1 MYQDDR
7 DDHEKAFERLEKRKR
22 GVVRIH
28 PTEQSLDILKTM
40 FDRSIVTEGQLAIDR
55 VKTCGNL
62 ENYFLRA
69 FSEKI
74 FNEFTTEALWG
85 LWVDFRNKYAQQKVY
100 FRTWMDSFLKF
111 NYTVLRDMLQAH
123 NFSTYVKGEYAKF
136 FDCVLIL
143 GLVPYKLQRSS
154 SSSKSDPKLKHVTGL
169 VFEETFRVFGLLEK
183 ELTDIIDM
191 GVEVLSLDKVVI
203 AYDKRDDTFV
213 CEPLRGRDGEEYFV
227 LPVSPPTYYFGSF
240 QFNSIAVRLTQQMKE
255 AVLLA
260 AAYRKASLYLAIPYR
275 AILTNGDEDKKTDKN
290 LPQSLKQALDSMP
303 NSDLVGRYMGKVDS
317 KTPAGVDYESVSIL
331 PGMPSIVQKTRQQFS
346 QQYINS
352 YQSSDAVSR
361 PLVEQLS
368 KLILEISKKN
378 EEQKNY
384 IGHLLKNNAK
394 KDYRPPEKEEV
405 DLLSI
410 DGHAKFF
417 EPPFVDSYKVFAA
430 STTPKPPELQTVL
443 KQLSDNWLT
452 ALRDCFGF
460 KPEYNAVNHKIDEC
474 PSFTTEEKLYKPF
487 LDLLNCP
494 QNWSFA
500 SNQPLSLENPYSLYA
515 TVFKNSFVGHI
526 LVNYAIQDDLSR
538 GDDGDRL
545 RSEALLVK

>member
-1 MYQDDR
+1 MYQ
-7 DDHEKAFERLEKRKR
+7 DDHEKAFERLEKKKR
-22 GVVRIH
+22 DVVRIH
-28 PTEQSLDILKTM
+28 PTEKSLDILKTM
-40 FDRSIVTEGQLAIDR
+40 FDQSIITEGQLAIDR

-62 ENYFLRA
+62 ENYFLQA
-69 FSEKI
+69 FSERI
-74 FNEFTTEALWG
+74 FNEFTAEALWE
-85 LWVDFRNKYAQQKVY
+85 LWIDFRDKYAKQKVY

-111 NYTVLRDMLQAH
+111 NYTVLRDILQAH
-123 NFSTYVKGEYAKF
+123 NFSSYVKEEYGKF

-143 GLVPYKLQRSS
+143 GLVPYKIQRSS
-154 SSSKSDPKLKHVTGL
+154 SSSKSDPKFKNVTGL
-169 VFEETFRVFGLLEK
+169 VSEETFKVFGLLEK
-183 ELTDIIDM
+183 EVTDIKNL

-203 AYDKRDDTFV
+203 AYVKHTNTFI
-213 CEPLRGRDGEEYFV
+213 CEPLRARKGEEYFV

-240 QFNSIAVRLTQQMKE
+240 QFNSIAVRLAQQMKE
-255 AVLLA
+255 AALLVT
-260 AAYRKASLYLAIPYR
+260 AYRKASLYLAIPYR
-275 AILTNGDEDKKTDKN
+275 AILTNNDDTKKTD

-303 NSDLVGRYMGKVDS
+303 NSNLVGRYLGKKDN
-317 KTPAGVDYESVSIL
+317 PAGVDYESVSIL
-331 PGMPSIVQKTRQQFS
+331 PGMPTIIQKTRQQFS
-346 QQYINS
+346 QQYINN
-352 YQSSDAVSR
+352 YQSSDTTSQ

-378 EEQKNY
+378 EEQRKY
-384 IGHLLKNNAK
+384 IGHLLKDSAK

-405 DLLSI
+405 DLLNV

-417 EPPFVDSYKVFAA
+417 EPPFVDSYKIFAA
-430 STTPKPPELQTVL
+430 STTPKLPELETVL
-443 KQLSDNWLT
+443 KHLSDNWLT

-500 SNQPLSLENPYSLYA
+500 SNQPLSLENPYLLYT

-526 LVNYAIQDDLSR
+526 LVNYGIQDDLSR
-538 GDDGDRL
+538 DDVGN
-545 RSEALLVK
+545 RSQSEQCSSRG

>member
-1 MYQDDR
+1 MYQ
-7 DDHEKAFERLEKRKR
+7 DDHEKAFERLEKKKCDII
-22 GVVRIH
+22 RIH
-28 PTEQSLDILKTM
+28 PTEKSLDILKTM
-40 FDRSIVTEGQLAIDR
+40 FDQSIITEGQLAIDR

-62 ENYFLRA
+62 ENYFLQA
-69 FSEKI
+69 FSERI
-74 FNEFTTEALWG
+74 FNEFTTEALWE
-85 LWVDFRNKYAQQKVY
+85 LWIDFRAKYVKQKVY

-111 NYTVLRDMLQAH
+111 NYTVLRDILQAH
-123 NFSTYVKGEYAKF
+123 NFSSYVKEEYGKF

-143 GLVPYKLQRSS
+143 GLVPYKIQRSS
-154 SSSKSDPKLKHVTGL
+154 SSTKSDPKFKNVTGL
-169 VFEETFRVFGLLEK
+169 VSKETFKVFSLLEK
-183 ELTDIIDM
+183 EVADIKSS

-203 AYDKRDDTFV
+203 VYDKHMDTFI
-213 CEPLRGRDGEEYFV
+213 CEPLLPHSDEEYFV

-255 AVLLA
+255 AALLV

-275 AILTNGDEDKKTDKN
+275 AILTNNNDDMKKTDKN

-303 NSDLVGRYMGKVDS
+303 NSDLISRYLGKKDS

-331 PGMPSIVQKTRQQFS
+331 PGMPSIIQKTRQQFS
-346 QQYINS
+346 QQYINN
-352 YQSSDAVSR
+352 YQSSDTTSQ

-378 EEQKNY
+378 EEQKKY
-384 IGHLLKNNAK
+384 IGHLLKDNAK
-394 KDYRPPEKEEV
+394 KDYHQQEKEEV
-405 DLLSI
+405 DLLNI

-417 EPPFVDSYKVFAA
+417 EPPFIDSYKIFAA
-430 STTPKPPELQTVL
+430 STTPKLPELEPVL
-443 KQLSDNWLT
+443 KNLSDNWLT

-474 PSFTTEEKLYKPF
+474 PSFTTEGKLYKPF

-500 SNQPLSLENPYSLYA
+500 SNQPMSLENPYLLYT

-526 LVNYAIQDDLSR
+526 LVNYGIQDDLSHDNA
-538 GDDGDRL
+538 GNHSKSDLG
-545 RSEALLVK
+545 KQQ